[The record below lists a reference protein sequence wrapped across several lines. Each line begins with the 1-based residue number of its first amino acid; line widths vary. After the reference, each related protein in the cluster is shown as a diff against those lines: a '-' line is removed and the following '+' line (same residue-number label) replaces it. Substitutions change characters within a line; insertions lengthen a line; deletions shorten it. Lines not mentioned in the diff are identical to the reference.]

1 MAKVIVIKGDP
12 NAGKTTASRYVLE
25 SLLLMG
31 ANLTMYQSAN
41 SSPKTQLDGDFEA
54 KVEIAGKTVAVCS
67 QGDVL
72 KWVLNN
78 IKKYIACDV
87 VVDAQLKQDS
97 IYVFGAKN
105 KKFTDV
111 DFELY
116 GLSAD
121 EIAIVRSAFNIAQKG
136 TKDEMV
142 AIDNEL
148 KAMVEKAKLSV
159 ATGERQVI

>member
-12 NAGKTTASRYVLE
+12 NVGKTTASRYVLE

-31 ANLTMYQSAN
+31 ANLIMYQSAN

-87 VVDAQLKQDS
+87 VVVTSRNFSTFNKT
-97 IYVFGAKN
+97 INNVYNPVVFGKQLVNAS
-105 KKFTDV
+105 
-111 DFELY
+111 L
-116 GLSAD
+116 
-121 EIAIVRSAFNIAQKG
+121 
-136 TKDEMV
+136 V
-142 AIDNEL
+142 AGYMDL
-148 KAMVEKAKLSV
+148 AHFV
-159 ATGERQVI
+159 RQVVTEILKP

>member
-87 VVDAQLKQDS
+87 VVVTSRNFSTFNKT
-97 IYVFGAKN
+97 INNVYNPVVFGK
-105 KKFTDV
+105 
-111 DFELY
+111 
-116 GLSAD
+116 
-121 EIAIVRSAFNIAQKG
+121 Q
-136 TKDEMV
+136 MV
-142 AIDNEL
+142 NANL
-148 KAMVEKAKLSV
+148 V
-159 ATGERQVI
+159 AGYMDLAHFVRQVVTEILKP